1 MAKDDN
7 IISLGVLET
16 CVRQTISRVNQ
27 TRVPV
32 FVAVRGAP
40 GVAIL
45 DMNEYREL
53 ERLADIGLMVELERE
68 IARDEAEGALVPWE
82 VANDEWKR
90 KIDAWKREGDG

>member
-1 MAKDDN
+1 MAKEPK
-7 IISLGVLET
+7 IISLGALET

-32 FVAVRGAP
+32 FVAVRGEP

-53 ERLADIGLMVELERE
+53 ERLADIGLMVELQSQ

-82 VANDEWKR
+82 IVNDEWKR
-90 KIDAWKREGDG
+90 KIEAWKREEDG